1 MKFKPALML
10 YKTAIDR
17 WNLDKAPRIAA
28 ALAYYATF
36 SLAPLL
42 IVSIWFAGLIFG
54 SEAARSHVVNL
65 VSRLVGA
72 DTAAFV
78 ESLMLAANRT
88 SSGSLAAIVIIA
100 GLLFGAAGLFGQIQ
114 DALNTI
120 WDVPPRPW
128 RGVKGIVQ
136 DRLPSMLMVLGAGLL
151 LVASLA
157 LSTVLSTINHLV
169 SGIAPDLAAQ
179 LHGINLITSFGIIAA
194 IFGVTYKIVPDTAIA
209 WGDVWLGALTAS
221 LLFTVGRF
229 ALELYLTYSH
239 VTTSFGAAGS
249 LIAVLIWIYYSA
261 QIFLF
266 GAEMCEVCAEQFG
279 SRRDSSLRSRPVRDA
294 KARQAE

>member
-1 MKFKPALML
+1 MKLKPALML

-36 SLAPLL
+36 SLAPLS

-65 VSRLVGA
+65 LRQLVGA

-78 ESLMLAANRT
+78 ESLMLTANRAP
-88 SSGSLAAIVIIA
+88 SGWLAAIVVIA
-100 GLLFGAAGLFGQIQ
+100 GLLFGAAGLFGQIR

-120 WDVPPRPW
+120 WDVPSRPW
-128 RGVKGIVQ
+128 RGMKGLVQ
-136 DRLPSMLMVLGAGLL
+136 DRLPSVLMVFGAGLL

-157 LSTVLSTINHLV
+157 LSTLLSTFNHLL
-169 SGIAPDLAAQ
+169 SGLAPDLAAN
-179 LHGINLITSFGIIAA
+179 LHVVNLISSFGIMAA
-194 IFGVTYKIVPDTAIA
+194 IFGVTYKIMPDTAIA

-221 LLFTVGRF
+221 LLFAVGRF

-239 VTTSFGAAGS
+239 VTTAFGAAGS
-249 LIAVLIWIYYSA
+249 LIAILIWVYYSA
-261 QIFLF
+261 QIYLF
-266 GAEMCEVCAEQFG
+266 GAELCEVCAEQFG
-279 SRRDSSLRSRPVRDA
+279 SRTDSSLRSR
-294 KARQAE
+294 QAE